1 MIKLIGSEEGKK
13 KDQIGGEK
21 MAELSE
27 KAAYC
32 RDKCPICSRAKR
44 GNKVMRVIA
53 SIDRLICPHC
63 KAYERETGKKCTD
76 PID

>member
-1 MIKLIGSEEGKK
+1 
-13 KDQIGGEK
+13 

-27 KAAYC
+27 TAAYC

-44 GNKVMRVIA
+44 GNKAMKVLA
-53 SIDRLICPHC
+53 SVDRLFCPHC

-76 PID
+76 NIE

>member
-1 MIKLIGSEEGKK
+1 
-13 KDQIGGEK
+13 

-27 KAAYC
+27 KALYC

-44 GNKVMRVIA
+44 GNKLCKILS
-53 SIDRLICPHC
+53 SIDRLICPNC

-76 PID
+76 QITEQ